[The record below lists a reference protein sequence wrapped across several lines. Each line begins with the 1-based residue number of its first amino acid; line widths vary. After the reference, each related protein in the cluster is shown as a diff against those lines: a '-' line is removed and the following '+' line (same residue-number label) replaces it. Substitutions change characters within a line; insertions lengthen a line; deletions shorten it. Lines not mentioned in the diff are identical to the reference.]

1 MSYTR
6 TVESRAY
13 DTHYDPVY
21 TSSTNMR
28 ADPRVA
34 AVMSTS
40 DAVSGSERY
49 QYFRRPVMPRI
60 SAIPAAVLLAP
71 SVQDDFT
78 ASVEEDPEPST
89 RTVEVQTVCYLI
101 RVFLLYHL

>member
-13 DTHYDPVY
+13 DAHFDPVY
-21 TSSTNMR
+21 TTNTSNIR
-28 ADPRVA
+28 SDPRVIA
-34 AVMSTS
+34 AVSST

-60 SAIPAAVLLAP
+60 SAIPAQVLLAP
-71 SVQDDFT
+71 TADDDPLVP
-78 ASVEEDPEPST
+78 VEEDPEPST
-89 RTVEVQTVCYLI
+89 KTVEVQTVSSLCI
-101 RVFLLYHL
+101 DNNIAF